1 MPGRIYPVLCSRSAG
16 FRALKTVHCQQ
27 GFSLVELMV
36 GMVLG
41 LMVIMAAGVALLAS
55 RSVAA
60 TVSDASHLQQQ
71 ASYALR
77 VIGLQLRQ
85 SGSLYLNLQ
94 LPSSTDGRH
103 SAALTP
109 AAFETAA
116 AGVGAAR
123 GYAPKTHALQGS
135 DDSLTTGYRRYK
147 EPVYTQS
154 GLAGQSRNCLGGPV
168 DASADLRLESRF
180 SLRGHVLRCGGND
193 TAASPQPLI
202 ENVATFRLR
211 YLRMHAAG
219 AAGQPQLQYVDA
231 QRAGSDWSPVV
242 AVEVCLVLF
251 GAQSGA
257 LPVGSGYVDCDGQW
271 LEIAGLPAPRSG
283 RMHRVFRNLF
293 QLRSQGSL

>member
-1 MPGRIYPVLCSRSAG
+1 MPAVLRPLAVSAC
-16 FRALKTVHCQQ
+16 RQQ

-41 LMVIMAAGVALLAS
+41 LVVMAAAGMALLAS

-77 VIGLQLRQ
+77 VIGLELRQ

-94 LPSSTDGRH
+94 LPARSDGSH

-116 AGVGAAR
+116 AGVGTAR
-123 GYAPKTHALQGS
+123 GYAPDTHALRGS
-135 DDSLTTGYRRYK
+135 DDSLATGRRRYK
-147 EPVYTQS
+147 EPVFTQS
-154 GLAGQSRNCLGGPV
+154 GLAGQSRNCLGGPA
-168 DASADLRLESRF
+168 DANTDLRLESHF
-180 SLRGHVLRCGGND
+180 SLRGQVLRCGGND

-202 ENVATFRLR
+202 ENVAALRMR
-211 YLRMHAAG
+211 YLRMHAGGAG
-219 AAGQPQLQYVDA
+219 GQPQMQYVDA
-231 QRAGSDWSPVV
+231 QQAGSDWSQVV

-251 GAQSGA
+251 GTRPGP
-257 LPVGSGYVDCDGQW
+257 LPAGSGYVGCDGQW
-271 LEIAGLPAPRSG
+271 VDIADLAAPRKG